1 LRDANGGA
9 PATGRQPVFV
19 EILTRLAGARGA
31 RVEVEP
37 VYGYAGALVEASGR
51 RHFFKG
57 THFDINRAGAAAL
70 ARDKDYAARF
80 LGAAGLAVPRGLLL
94 HSPRRAAQLSL
105 KNPDVAARLPARDA
119 ARAFAGEV
127 GYPVFVKPNEGSE
140 GEGVT
145 RTGDAAALD
154 LALDALFAV
163 HERVLVQQAVTGADI
178 RVVVLDGKVEA
189 AFLRRPL
196 AVTGDGATPLSAL
209 IAAEIAGF
217 SSGGKGGRIAPDDPR
232 ILAHLASAGLGPD
245 SVPVAGTIVPLLA
258 NANLSTGGSARDIT
272 RSLSPELADAAIRA
286 CAALGL
292 RFAGVDLL
300 HEGDVERSAAGETAI
315 GGRATGEPPAEA
327 SAARASP
334 VGTSFDRG
342 PLVGGLVASAPMDA
356 MSRPVVL
363 EVNAAPGLSYFH
375 RLGPEAA
382 ARVETI
388 YAHLLDALLDG
399 G

>member
-1 LRDANGGA
+1 MGDANGGA
-9 PATGRQPVFV
+9 PAPRRAPVFV
-19 EILTRLAGARGA
+19 EILERLARQRGA

-37 VYGYAGALVEASGR
+37 VYGYAGALIEASGR

-80 LGAAGLAVPRGLLL
+80 LAAAGLAVPRGMLL
-94 HSPRRAAQLSL
+94 HSPRRAAQLAL
-105 KNPDVAARLPARDA
+105 KNPDVAARLPARQA
-119 ARAFAGEV
+119 AHAFAGEV
-127 GYPVFVKPNEGSE
+127 GFPVFVKPNEGSE
-140 GEGVT
+140 GEDVT
-145 RTGDAAALD
+145 RVGDAAALD

-178 RVVVLDGKVEA
+178 RVVVLDGKVEG

-196 AVTGDGATPLSAL
+196 AVTGDGVTPLSAL

-217 SSGGKGGRIAPDDPR
+217 ASGGKGSRIVADDPR
-232 ILAHLASAGLGPD
+232 ILGHLASAGLGPE
-245 SVPVAGTIVPLLA
+245 SVPASGLTVPLLA

-272 RSLSPELADAAIRA
+272 GELSPELADAALRA

-300 HEGDVERSAAGETAI
+300 HEGEVERSAAGKTAV
-315 GGRATGEPPAEA
+315 GRM
-327 SAARASP
+327 AADKA
-334 VGTSFDRG
+334 
-342 PLVGGLVASAPMDA
+342 
-356 MSRPVVL
+356 PVVL

-388 YAHLLDALLDG
+388 YAHLLDALLG
-399 G
+399 

>member
-1 LRDANGGA
+1 MRDANGGA

-19 EILTRLAGARGA
+19 EILTRLARARGA

-80 LGAAGLAVPRGLLL
+80 LSAAGLAVPRGLLL
-94 HSPRRAAQLSL
+94 HSPRRSAQLAL

-119 ARAFAGEV
+119 ARAFAADT

-140 GEGVT
+140 GEDVT
-145 RTGDAAALD
+145 RTGDAAGLD

-163 HERVLVQQAVTGADI
+163 HERVLVQQAVAGADI

-209 IAAEIAGF
+209 ISAEIAGF
-217 SSGGKGGRIAPDDPR
+217 ASGGKGGRIAPDDPR

-245 SVPVAGTIVPLLA
+245 SVPAAGAIVPLLA
-258 NANLSTGGSARDIT
+258 NANLSTGGTARDIT
-272 RSLSPELADAAIRA
+272 GSLAPDLADAAIRA

-300 HEGDVERSAAGETAI
+300 HEGAAEVATADGTAGASFVERAAGA
-315 GGRATGEPPAEA
+315 
-327 SAARASP
+327 
-334 VGTSFDRG
+334 GTD
-342 PLVGGLVASAPMDA
+342 VAP
-356 MSRPVVL
+356 RPVVL

-382 ARVETI
+382 ARVEAI
-388 YAHLLDALLDG
+388 YAHLLDALLG
-399 G
+399 GR